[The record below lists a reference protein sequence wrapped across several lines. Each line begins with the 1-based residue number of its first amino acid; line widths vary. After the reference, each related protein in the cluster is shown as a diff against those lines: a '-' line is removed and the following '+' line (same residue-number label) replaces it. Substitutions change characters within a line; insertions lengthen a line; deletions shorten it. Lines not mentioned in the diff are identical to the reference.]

1 MKVAVFGAGI
11 IGVSS
16 AWWLAR
22 AGHEVEVIE
31 RRPGVALETSRANGG
46 QISVCYAEPWASAH
60 MLKKVLRWIGRA
72 NAPLRVSPRLD
83 PRQWLWCARYL
94 NECRAP
100 RFAANL
106 RAMVTLAQYSRA
118 TLRELRADLGVEY
131 DHLERGI
138 LAFYRDPREFEYA
151 QASAARMRELGVDR
165 RIVDAAEVLRIE
177 PALAAAR
184 DPIVGG
190 DFTVDD
196 ESGDVHLFTRALA
209 ERAQAAGVIFRFNT
223 RVSRLVPVNDR
234 ISVAELLEPDG
245 FFRSLRADAYVVA
258 LGSFSPQLLAPL
270 WVSCP
275 VWPAK
280 GYSATFR
287 LRDPAAAPM
296 VSLVDQEAK
305 IVVSRLGDHL
315 RMAGTAEI
323 GGYSRALDTGR
334 CNQLAE
340 HARSLFPSAL
350 DFDNV
355 QFWSG
360 LRPTTPSNVP
370 LIGRS
375 RIRNLYL
382 NTGHGSL
389 GWTMGAGS
397 GRVLADLV
405 SGRAPDIRF
414 PFLD

>member
-22 AGHEVEVIE
+22 AGHEVEVID
-31 RRPGVALETSRANGG
+31 RRPGAALETSRANGG
-46 QISVCYAEPWASAH
+46 QISVCYAEPWASRH
-60 MLKKVLRWIGRA
+60 TLNNILRWMGRA
-72 NAPLRVSPRLD
+72 DAPLRVRLRLS
-83 PRQWLWCARYL
+83 PRQWLWCARFL
-94 NECRAP
+94 AECRAA
-100 RFAANL
+100 RFNANL
-106 RAMVTLAQYSRA
+106 RAMVGLAQYSRA
-118 TLRELRADLGVEY
+118 TLRELRAELGIEY

-138 LAFYRDPREFEYA
+138 LAFYRDPREFEHA
-151 QASAARMRELGVDR
+151 QASAALMRELGVDR
-165 RIVDAAEVLRIE
+165 RVLDAAEVVRIE

-190 DFTVDD
+190 DFTADD

-209 ERAQAAGVIFRFNT
+209 EKARAAGVVFRFNT
-223 RVSRLVPVNDR
+223 HVNRLVPVNGR
-234 ISVAELLEPDG
+234 VSVAELIEPDG
-245 FFRSLRADAYVVA
+245 FFRALKADAYVVA
-258 LGSFSPQLLAPL
+258 LGSFSPMLLAPL
-270 WVSCP
+270 GVACP
-275 VWPAK
+275 VYPAK
-280 GYSATFR
+280 GYSATFG
-287 LRDPAAAPM
+287 LRDPDATPM

-305 IVVSRLGDHL
+305 IVTSRLGNHL

-334 CNQLAE
+334 CNQLVE
-340 HARSLFPSAL
+340 HARSLFPNAL

-355 QFWSG
+355 QFWPG

-389 GWTMGAGS
+389 G
-397 GRVLADLV
+397 
-405 SGRAPDIRF
+405 
-414 PFLD
+414 